1 MSIRV
6 LLVDDQEMIRMVL
19 GTAEGI
25 EVVGEASD
33 GDEVL
38 DVLAEHPADVVLMD
52 VRMPRIDGI
61 KATRRVMALEDP
73 PHVLVLT
80 TFDLDEYAYEALRAG
95 ASGFLLKDAPLEEV
109 AAAIRH
115 VHDGDAVVA
124 PSTTRRLLSHFAAP
138 EASSLAA
145 PMNTAPLELLTPRER
160 EVLSL
165 VARGLSNREI
175 ADELV
180 LSEGT
185 VKVHVGHVLTKL
197 DLRGRV
203 QAVVLAYE
211 TGLIAPGST

>member
-6 LLVDDQEMIRMVL
+6 LLVDDQEMIRMGFRMVL

-145 PMNTAPLELLTPRER
+145 PTNTAPLAPLTLGNFIPFSRATAASASSP
-160 EVLSL
+160 LPSPKMPMISASPLACSSFSTGTWALHAPQPL
-165 VARGLSNREI
+165 V
-175 ADELV
+175 
-180 LSEGT
+180 
-185 VKVHVGHVLTKL
+185 
-197 DLRGRV
+197 
-203 QAVVLAYE
+203 
-211 TGLIAPGST
+211 

>member
-1 MSIRV
+1 MNIRV
-6 LLVDDQEMIRMVL
+6 LLVDDQEMIRMGFRMVL

-52 VRMPRIDGI
+52 VRMPRVDGI
-61 KATRRVMALEDP
+61 KATRRVMVLEDP

-124 PSTTRRLLSHFAAP
+124 PSTTRRLLGHFAAP

-145 PMNTAPLELLTPRER
+145 PMKITKIGRASCRER
-160 EVLSL
+160 V
-165 VARGLSNREI
+165 
-175 ADELV
+175 
-180 LSEGT
+180 
-185 VKVHVGHVLTKL
+185 
-197 DLRGRV
+197 
-203 QAVVLAYE
+203 
-211 TGLIAPGST
+211 

>member
-6 LLVDDQEMIRMVL
+6 LLVDDQEMIRMGFRMVL

-61 KATRRVMALEDP
+61 EATRRVMALEDP

-115 VHDGDAVVA
+115 VHDGCRGRAVDHA
-124 PSTTRRLLSHFAAP
+124 SPAESLRR
-138 EASSLAA
+138 
-145 PMNTAPLELLTPRER
+145 
-160 EVLSL
+160 
-165 VARGLSNREI
+165 ARGVI
-175 ADELV
+175 AGCADEHR
-180 LSEGT
+180 T
-185 VKVHVGHVLTKL
+185 
-197 DLRGRV
+197 
-203 QAVVLAYE
+203 A
-211 TGLIAPGST
+211 